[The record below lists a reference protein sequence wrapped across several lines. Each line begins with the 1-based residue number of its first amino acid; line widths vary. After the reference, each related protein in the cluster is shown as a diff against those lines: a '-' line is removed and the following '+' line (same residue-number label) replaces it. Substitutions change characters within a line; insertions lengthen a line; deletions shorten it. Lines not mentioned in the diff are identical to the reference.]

1 VQYETPVEK
10 ASTNLGLIVSE
21 YTVLRSSMSDLKD
34 SQDLRK
40 IVALLWDLDIKYLN
54 WAQNLPPE
62 MLITP
67 VPAPP
72 ASRGKEVWGE
82 HYHVYNSIFI
92 AGIWNNYRCAR
103 ILNNELLR
111 QQASSLLHWGSPLD
125 AYEIHTEQGAIPYEN
140 IIQIAISTIS
150 ILANDIFA
158 SVPFF
163 LSTTSQ
169 DAPRALA
176 GNLVLWP
183 LYLAAKTST
192 ATVEIQRWAAG
203 RLGFI
208 ANTIGIRNA
217 APPYAGYAKEVEL
230 LDSVA
235 GSGMEEAL

>member
-1 VQYETPVEK
+1 MQYETPVEK
-10 ASTNLGLIVSE
+10 ASTNLGLIVTE
-21 YTVLRSSMSDLKD
+21 YTALRSSMSSLEDLKD
-34 SQDLRK
+34 LRNL
-40 IVALLWDLDIKYLN
+40 VASLWDLDIKYLN

-62 MLITP
+62 MLVTP

-82 HYHVYNSIFI
+82 DYHLYNSIYI

-111 QQASSLLHWGSPLD
+111 QQVSSLLHWGSPLNPH
-125 AYEIHTEQGAIPYEN
+125 EMQTEQGAISYEN
-140 IIQIAISTIS
+140 ILHIAISTIS
-150 ILANDIFA
+150 SLANDIFA

-163 LSTTSQ
+163 LSTTTQ

-183 LYLAAKTST
+183 LYLAAKTTT
-192 ATVEIQRWAAG
+192 ATADVQIWAAG

-230 LDSVA
+230 VGAEA